1 LPNVHLFSVYSPFQL
16 ILGGS
21 YADLYNSQFT
31 GETSRSTTVALVGAK
46 AEASPPG
53 SSNQANSYIR

>member
-16 ILGGS
+16 IVGGS

-31 GETSRSTTVALVGAK
+31 GETSRRKRCDHSL
-46 AEASPPG
+46 S
-53 SSNQANSYIR
+53 